1 MISPTPIER
10 LPSMFT
16 EIIIAAAYTQTCQV
30 SINVSTSSNARF
42 RAEVEF
48 CAASAARVGS
58 FRRSY
63 GRCGIGPKASYSG
76 RGTPLAALQV
86 LTSTSNVPSRK

>member
-42 RAEVEF
+42 REEVKS
-48 CAASAARVGS
+48 CAVLCTVTSSYEAIASIASAT
-58 FRRSY
+58 SY
-63 GRCGIGPKASYSG
+63 K
-76 RGTPLAALQV
+76 
-86 LTSTSNVPSRK
+86 